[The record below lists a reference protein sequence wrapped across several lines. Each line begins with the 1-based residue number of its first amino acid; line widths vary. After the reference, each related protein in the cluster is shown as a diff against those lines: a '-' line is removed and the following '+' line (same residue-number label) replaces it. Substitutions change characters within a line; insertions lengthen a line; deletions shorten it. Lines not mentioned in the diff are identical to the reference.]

1 MFLSIALLP
10 AVVPAVVLIVYI
22 LIRDKYE
29 REPIGKI
36 VKTFFLGMLSVP
48 LDLLLIWIFGLDDL
62 PQMFDGAVTQQIA
75 TAFFSAAIPE
85 EISKFVILILLI
97 WRSKDFNERMDGIVY
112 AVCVSMG
119 FATIENIMYVFDDPS
134 CAWGRALFAVPSHFL
149 DAVLMGFFLS
159 LAKFTVKRRGWNW
172 FLTLFAPIMAHGIYD
187 SILMVSDVVSEGWA
201 TLLTILFY
209 VFIFLLW
216 HLCLRKIS
224 QHVAA
229 SPFRYWRSFKS
240 KSQDVDD
247 VVDDQQIDNMKDFF
261 DR

>member
-1 MFLSIALLP
+1 MWTLAV

-29 REPIGKI
+29 REPIGKVI
-36 VKTFFLGMLSVP
+36 KTFFLGMLAVP
-48 LDLLLIWIFGLDDL
+48 LDLFFIWIFSLDTI
-62 PQMFDGAVTQQIA
+62 PYIFDGVVMQQIVA
-75 TAFFSAAIPE
+75 AFFEAAIPE
-85 EISKFVILILLI
+85 EFSKFIILYLLI

-119 FATIENIMYVFDDPS
+119 FATVENVLYVFEDPS
-134 CAWGRALFAVPSHFL
+134 CAWGRALFAVPGHFL
-149 DAVLMGFFLS
+149 DAVLMGFFFS

-172 FLTLFAPIMAHGIYD
+172 IMTLAAPILAHGIYD
-187 SILMVSDVVSEGWA
+187 SILMVSDVVSEGLA

-216 HLCLRKIS
+216 RMCLKKIS
-224 QHVAA
+224 QHVAS
-229 SPFRYWRSFKS
+229 SPFRYWRSFKD
-240 KSQDVDD
+240 KSQDIDD

>member
-1 MFLSIALLP
+1 MWTLAV
-10 AVVPAVVLIVYI
+10 AVVPAIVLIVYI

-29 REPIGKI
+29 REPVGKI
-36 VKTFFLGMLSVP
+36 VKAFFLGMLSVP
-48 LDLLLIWIFGLDDL
+48 LDLILIFIFDLDTV
-62 PQMFDGAVTQQIA
+62 PYIFDSAVMQQIA

-85 EISKFVILILLI
+85 ELSKFLILILII

-119 FATIENIMYVFDDPS
+119 FATVENVMYVFEDPS
-134 CAWGRALFAVPSHFL
+134 CAWGRALFAVPGHFL

-159 LAKFTVKRRGWNW
+159 MAKFTVKRRGWNW
-172 FLTLFAPIMAHGIYD
+172 MMTLVAPILAHGIYD
-187 SILMVSDVVSEGWA
+187 SILMVSDVVSEGFA

-216 HLCLRKIS
+216 RLCLKKIS
-224 QHVAA
+224 QHVEA
-229 SPFRYWRSFKS
+229 SPFRYWRSFKD
-240 KSQDVDD
+240 KSQNIDD